1 MDSVLWLITA
11 ILMVFNCHA
20 SKKLPVFQR
29 IPKRTLY
36 YKTHVNV
43 ILKVQRNNDHT
54 LKTKSVCDWFFI
66 ILYCVVSKHCR
77 KSDPVYM
84 IWLRTLMMYT
94 LKHTMRW
101 IIHTLKTV
109 YTLKTLYV
117 VIAVMYTYVQT
128 MTMHVEIFFENPSW
142 LHYTLQWQQLR
153 WICLETLWHDFLRYH
168 WLW

>member
-128 MTMHVEIFFENPSW
+128 RQCTWKYFLKTHHGYIIRCNDNNFVGFALKHCDKIF
-142 LHYTLQWQQLR
+142 
-153 WICLETLWHDFLRYH
+153 
-168 WLW
+168 